1 MIREIKV
8 KVPRELSDVKLK
20 EYQKYIKIVDFNSEQ
35 EPSEEKI
42 NFANMKML
50 EYFCG
55 IDLKE
60 AYELPMTAFSNIINH
75 LATIFKEETPLQ
87 QRFTM
92 IDPNGKELEFGFI
105 PKIDDITLGEFIDLE
120 KYIQNWEDMHKAM
133 AVLYRPIIFK
143 TGNLYEIEDYE
154 GSEKYSDVMLD
165 APVSVPIGANV
176 FFYRLGKELSSHLIH
191 SLVDQVNKDLT
202 LRQTLEQNGVGI
214 NQFTQSL
221 KEMSLNL
228 KTLQNYPYFNV

>member
-20 EYQKYIKIVDFNSEQ
+20 EYQKYIKIVDFSSEK

-42 NFANMKML
+42 TFANMKML

-55 IDLKE
+55 VDLKE
-60 AYELPMTAFSNIINH
+60 AYELPMTAYSNIINH
-75 LATIFKEETPLQ
+75 LATLFKEETPLQ

-92 IDPNGKELEFGFI
+92 IDPNGKEVEFGFI

-133 AVLYRPIIFK
+133 AILYRPIIFK

-154 GSEKYSDVMLD
+154 GSEKYSDIMLD

-191 SLVDQVNKDLT
+191 SLVDRVNKDLT

>member
-92 IDPNGKELEFGFI
+92 TDPNGKEVEFGFI

-133 AVLYRPIIFK
+133 AILYRPIIFK

-191 SLVDQVNKDLT
+191 SLVDRVNKDLT

>member
-1 MIREIKV
+1 MSTE
-8 KVPRELSDVKLK
+8 VKLIVPDSL
-20 EYQKYIKIVDFNSEQ
+20 EEVTLGQYQQYLSSIKGLD
-35 EPSEEKI
+35 EEKDAEVI
-42 NFANMKML
+42 NKKLIEA
-50 EYFCG
+50 FCG
-55 IDLKE
+55 IE
-60 AYELPMTAFSNIINH
+60 YELVDSIPLRDIEKLLEALKMAFERDYDH
-75 LATIFKEETPLQ
+75 TL
-87 QRFTM
+87 RFDLLDVDM
-92 IDPNGKELEFGFI
+92 GFI
-105 PKIDDITLGEFIDLE
+105 PKLDDMSLGEYIDVE
-120 KYIQNWEDMHKAM
+120 ATIGDWENMHKAM